1 MTTNQARA
9 EQYLDQAAELVHT
22 PRVGVARTL
31 AEMAQAAALL
41 TVADAINADRTRVE
55 HTDVRLS
62 PTVERALLRRIGA

>member
-41 TVADAINADRTRVE
+41 AVADAIRQIEVTVTHADVP
-55 HTDVRLS
+55 LS
-62 PTVERALLRRIGA
+62 PSIAASLARTGVR